1 MFEKFIKSNK
11 MESCDCGK
19 EKHSS
24 INFKLLFRKLVFLT
38 IGAIIVAFGLESFLV
53 PNEIID
59 GGVVGISIMAS
70 FLTQIPLGLFTFFLN
85 IPFLALGYRHL
96 GAKFVFLSLYS
107 TAMLSIFVTL
117 FHNAPTVTTN
127 VLLASIFGG
136 IIVGIGVG
144 IILRNNGS
152 LDGTEIVALIFGKKI
167 PFSTGEIIMF
177 INIFIFAAA
186 AVVFNIEQAMYS
198 VLTYFLI
205 YKSIDVVLEGID
217 ESRTVMIITNCPDEI
232 SNSILYELKRGV
244 TFIDGKGAYTGEYKK
259 ILYCVVTRL
268 EIAKLKEMV
277 HEIDPK
283 AFIAITN
290 VHEVEGGQVKKKSR

>member
-1 MFEKFIKSNK
+1 MFEKFIKTNAADK
-11 MESCDCGK
+11 DCCAR
-19 EKHSS
+19 EKLTGLSLRS
-24 INFKLLFRKLVFLT
+24 ILKKLIFLT
-38 IGAIIVAFGLESFLV
+38 IGAIVVAFGLESFLV
-53 PNEIID
+53 PNEIVD
-59 GGVVGISIMAS
+59 GGVVGVSIMAS
-70 FLTQIPLGLFTFFLN
+70 YLTQIPLGLFTFFLN
-85 IPFLALGYRHL
+85 LPFLALGYKHL
-96 GAKFVFLSLYS
+96 GAKFVLFSLYS

-117 FHNAPTVTTN
+117 FHNAPTITSD
-127 VLLASIFGG
+127 VLLAAIFGG

-152 LDGTEIVALIFGKKI
+152 LDGTEIVALVFGKKI

-186 AVVFNIEQAMYS
+186 AIVFNVEKAMYS

-217 ESRTVMIITNCPDEI
+217 ESRTVMIITSCPDEI
-232 SNSILYELKRGV
+232 SNQILYELKRGV

-268 EIAKLKEMV
+268 EISKLKEMV

-283 AFIAITN
+283 AFIAITS
-290 VHEVEGGQVKKKSR
+290 VHEVEGGQVKRKSR

>member
-1 MFEKFIKSNK
+1 MFEKFIKSK
-11 MESCDCGK
+11 HSESGCCCPK
-19 EKHSS
+19 EKPS
-24 INFKLLFRKLVFLT
+24 IIRPLINKLIFLT
-38 IGAIIVAFGLESFLV
+38 LGAIIVAFGLESFLV

-59 GGVVGISIMAS
+59 GGIVGISIMAS

-85 IPFLALGYRHL
+85 VPFLILGYKHL
-96 GAKFVFLSLYS
+96 GKKFVFLSLYS

-117 FHNAPTVTTN
+117 FHNVPRITSDM
-127 VLLASIFGG
+127 LLASIFGG

-152 LDGTEIVALIFGKKI
+152 LDGTEIVALVFGKKI

-186 AVVFNIEQAMYS
+186 AIVFNVNQAMYS

-232 SNSILYELKRGV
+232 SNVILYELKRGV
-244 TFIDGKGAYTGEYKK
+244 TFIDGKGAYSGEYKK

-283 AFIAITN
+283 AFIAITS
-290 VHEVEGGQVKKKSR
+290 VHEVEGGQVKKKR